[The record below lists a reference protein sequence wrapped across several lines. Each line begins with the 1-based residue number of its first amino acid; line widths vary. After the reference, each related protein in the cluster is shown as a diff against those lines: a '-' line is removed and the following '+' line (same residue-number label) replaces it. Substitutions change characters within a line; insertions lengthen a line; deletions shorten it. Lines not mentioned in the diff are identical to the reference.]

1 MVQQS
6 NKYRRSWGL
15 FIRNNNGDGQFLR
28 IIDYVTD
35 AEGIGHYKWVAY
47 ENWWER
53 SSTPR
58 ADNPKTLYNPNF
70 FRIMATGLSDFRF
83 LQWTP
88 NYDRPDRPTVNF
100 FQSGLH
106 ATVPPLYEVIDTP
119 ANSARELPHMLARGI
134 QYSGHPTEK
143 ILFLFA
149 GNNNTLEAAVL
160 NREMVTIQHRTLT
173 LSATAPN
180 TVPHVKLKSGDIQ
193 TVNSRSGKDDRLV
206 YVQPKLPESTSHVL
220 IKPMQQMARS
230 YVNWYIR
237 KEQAMNSSELMR
249 DAGIILERAFEK
261 SENLEQYLGINP
273 SPRDLRELQIALKA
287 TIHSN
292 TEDVSA
298 IIYNLMKQDDAIMS
312 SFRQQAAA
320 ELADEFK
327 QQKLEL
333 LEQLDILQGQ
343 RETQTKT
350 VRQLT
355 AQVKDLNEELQ
366 QKHREIR
373 DAQAELELQEEER
386 HKALQ
391 DLEENVALK
400 IGLQQ
405 IAQQNRILLEE
416 QASQRTPNEDQR
428 FRSAPLMEPTKVQ
441 QSDTVQHALTQNL
454 QALCCMFSKQRSK
467 NNEKLAAF
475 ATQLCRTLDTT
486 RLLAIDTAHAPA
498 IANGLSFA
506 LTGVPAQHMGIP
518 VDFSDF
524 TRLETFLSNRASPVF
539 VLDNVFDTVNESL
552 LFALNRCHSS
562 DTIVILPIGSFS
574 NLRLVAPEV
583 WQRVFYV
590 PTEGMIGLPAAQE
603 PELYEGHEK
612 LIRKH
617 ADSNTVITQLSA
629 LRPTVKIAAN
639 AMVTPAEIIAL
650 GHGSDYARQWV
661 MPHLCLETYAYQGL
675 ESAIALCQDRSNNAI
690 AHKLTTLIDRIDH
703 GSPAR

>member
-35 AEGIGHYKWVAY
+35 AEGNGHYKWVAY

-173 LSATAPN
+173 LSAPAPN

>member
-35 AEGIGHYKWVAY
+35 AEGNGHYKWVAY

-373 DAQAELELQEEER
+373 DAQAELELQEEEQ

-650 GHGSDYARQWV
+650 GHGSDYARQRV

>member
-35 AEGIGHYKWVAY
+35 AEGNGHYKWVAY

-149 GNNNTLEAAVL
+149 GNDNTLEAAVL

>member
-35 AEGIGHYKWVAY
+35 AEGNGHYKWVAY

-100 FQSGLH
+100 FQSRLH

-333 LEQLDILQGQ
+333 LEQLDVLQEQ

>member
-35 AEGIGHYKWVAY
+35 AEGNGHYKWVAY

-552 LFALNRCHSS
+552 LFALNRCHSC

-583 WQRVFYV
+583 WQRVIYV

>member
-35 AEGIGHYKWVAY
+35 AECNGHYKWVAY

-237 KEQAMNSSELMR
+237 KEQVMNSSELMR

>member
-15 FIRNNNGDGQFLR
+15 FIRNKNGDGQFLR

-35 AEGIGHYKWVAY
+35 AEGNGHYKWVAY

-355 AQVKDLNEELQ
+355 AQLKDLNEELQ

-552 LFALNRCHSS
+552 LFALIRCHSS

-603 PELYEGHEK
+603 PEIYEGHEK

>member
-35 AEGIGHYKWVAY
+35 AAGNGHYEWVAY

-58 ADNPKTLYNPNF
+58 ADAPKTLYNPNF
-70 FRIMATGLSDFRF
+70 FRIMATSLSDFRF

-119 ANSARELPHMLARGI
+119 ANSAKELPHVLARGI
-134 QYSGHPTEK
+134 RYSGHPTEK
-143 ILFLFA
+143 ILLPFSW
-149 GNNNTLEAAVL
+149 NNGIVEAAVL
-160 NREMVTIQHRTLT
+160 NREMVTIQHRTLM

-180 TVPHVKLKSGDIQ
+180 TVPRVKLKSGDIQ
-193 TVNSRSGKDDRLV
+193 AVNSRSGKDDRLV

-220 IKPMQQMARS
+220 IKPMQQMAQS

-249 DAGIILERAFEK
+249 DAGTILERAFEK

>member
-28 IIDYVTD
+28 IIDYVTN
-35 AEGIGHYKWVAY
+35 AEGNGHYKWVAY

-249 DAGIILERAFEK
+249 GAGIILERAFEK

-273 SPRDLRELQIALKA
+273 SPRDIRELQIALKA

-333 LEQLDILQGQ
+333 LEQLNILQGQ

>member
-35 AEGIGHYKWVAY
+35 AEGNGHYKWVAY

-590 PTEGMIGLPAAQE
+590 PTEGMIGLPVPSGPTLHRSRATFIRTHAVSDAVLAQF
-603 PELYEGHEK
+603 
-612 LIRKH
+612 
-617 ADSNTVITQLSA
+617 DA
-629 LRPTVKIAAN
+629 LRTTVKIPPN
-639 AMVTPAEIIAL
+639 ALMMPAEIMAL
-650 GHGSDYARQWV
+650 GHGSDHVRQWV

-675 ESAIALCQDRSNNAI
+675 EAAIALCQDRGNNAI
-690 AHKLTTLIDRIDH
+690 VHRLTALIDRIDH
-703 GSPAR
+703 GSPTR

>member
-35 AEGIGHYKWVAY
+35 AEGNGHYKWVAY

-119 ANSARELPHMLARGI
+119 ASSARELPHMLARGI

-603 PELYEGHEK
+603 PELYKGHEK

>member
-35 AEGIGHYKWVAY
+35 AEGNGHYKWVAY

-690 AHKLTTLIDRIDH
+690 AHKFTTLIDRIDH

>member
-35 AEGIGHYKWVAY
+35 AEGNGHYKWVAY

-603 PELYEGHEK
+603 PEIYEGHEK

>member
-35 AEGIGHYKWVAY
+35 AEGNGHYKWVAY

-391 DLEENVALK
+391 NLEENVALK

>member
-35 AEGIGHYKWVAY
+35 AEGNGHYKWVAY

-312 SFRQQAAA
+312 SFRQQDAA

>member
-35 AEGIGHYKWVAY
+35 AAGNGYYKWVAH

-53 SSTPR
+53 SGTPR
-58 ADNPKTLYNPNF
+58 ADDPKTLYNPSF
-70 FRIMATGLSDFRF
+70 FRIMATSLSDFRF

-119 ANSARELPHMLARGI
+119 ANSAKELPHVLARGI
-134 QYSGHPTEK
+134 RYSGHPTEK
-143 ILFLFA
+143 ILLPFSW
-149 GNNNTLEAAVL
+149 NNGIVEAAVL

-180 TVPHVKLKSGDIQ
+180 TVPHVKLKNGDIQ

-220 IKPMQQMARS
+220 IKPMQQMAQS

-237 KEQAMNSSELMR
+237 KEQAMNSSELMH
-249 DAGIILERAFEK
+249 DAGTILERAFEK
-261 SENLEQYLGINP
+261 SENLEQYLGVKP
-273 SPRDLRELQIALKA
+273 APDDLRNLQIALKA

-292 TEDVSA
+292 TDDVSA

-333 LEQLDILQGQ
+333 LEQLDVLQEQ

-373 DAQAELELQEEER
+373 DAQAELELQEEEQ

-391 DLEENVALK
+391 DLEENIALK

-405 IAQQNRILLEE
+405 IAQQNRTLMEE
-416 QASQRTPNEDQR
+416 QASQHTPNEEQQL
-428 FRSAPLMEPTKVQ
+428 RSAPLMEPTKVHL
-441 QSDTVQHALTQNL
+441 SDDVQHALTQNL
-454 QALCCMFSKQRSK
+454 QALCCMLTEQRSK
-467 NNEKLAAF
+467 NNEKLTAF
-475 ATQLCRTLDTT
+475 ATQLCRTLHTT
-486 RLLAIDTAHAPA
+486 RLLAIDTAHVPA

-524 TRLETFLSNRASPVF
+524 TRLEAFLNNSASPVF

-552 LFALNRCHSS
+552 LFALNRYHPSG
-562 DTIVILPIGSFS
+562 TIVILPIGSFA

-590 PTEGMIGLPAAQE
+590 PTSGMIELPVPSRPTLHRSRATF
-603 PELYEGHEK
+603 
-612 LIRKH
+612 IRTH
-617 ADSNTVITQLSA
+617 ADSDAVLAQFDA
-629 LRPTVKIAAN
+629 LRTTVKITPN
-639 AMVTPAEIIAL
+639 ALMMPAEIMAL

-675 ESAIALCQDRSNNAI
+675 EAAIALCQDRGNNAI
-690 AHKLTTLIDRIDH
+690 VHRLTALINRIDH
-703 GSPAR
+703 GSPTR

>member
-35 AEGIGHYKWVAY
+35 AEGNGHYKWVAY

-220 IKPMQQMARS
+220 IKPMQQMAWS

>member
-35 AEGIGHYKWVAY
+35 AEGNGHYKWVAY

-333 LEQLDILQGQ
+333 LEQLNILRGQ

-405 IAQQNRILLEE
+405 IAQ
-416 QASQRTPNEDQR
+416 
-428 FRSAPLMEPTKVQ
+428 
-441 QSDTVQHALTQNL
+441 
-454 QALCCMFSKQRSK
+454 
-467 NNEKLAAF
+467 
-475 ATQLCRTLDTT
+475 
-486 RLLAIDTAHAPA
+486 
-498 IANGLSFA
+498 
-506 LTGVPAQHMGIP
+506 
-518 VDFSDF
+518 
-524 TRLETFLSNRASPVF
+524 
-539 VLDNVFDTVNESL
+539 
-552 LFALNRCHSS
+552 
-562 DTIVILPIGSFS
+562 
-574 NLRLVAPEV
+574 
-583 WQRVFYV
+583 
-590 PTEGMIGLPAAQE
+590 
-603 PELYEGHEK
+603 
-612 LIRKH
+612 
-617 ADSNTVITQLSA
+617 
-629 LRPTVKIAAN
+629 
-639 AMVTPAEIIAL
+639 
-650 GHGSDYARQWV
+650 
-661 MPHLCLETYAYQGL
+661 
-675 ESAIALCQDRSNNAI
+675 
-690 AHKLTTLIDRIDH
+690 
-703 GSPAR
+703 

>member
-35 AEGIGHYKWVAY
+35 AEGNGHYKWVAY

-486 RLLAIDTAHAPA
+486 RLLAIDTAHASA

>member
-35 AEGIGHYKWVAY
+35 AEGNGHYKWVAY

-333 LEQLDILQGQ
+333 LEQLNILRGQ

-639 AMVTPAEIIAL
+639 AMVTPDEIIAL

>member
-35 AEGIGHYKWVAY
+35 AEGNGHYKWVAY

-249 DAGIILERAFEK
+249 GAGIILERAFEK

-333 LEQLDILQGQ
+333 LEQLNILRGQ

>member
-35 AEGIGHYKWVAY
+35 AAGNGHYEWVAY
-47 ENWWER
+47 KNWWER

-58 ADNPKTLYNPNF
+58 ADAPKTLYNPNF
-70 FRIMATGLSDFRF
+70 FRIMATSLSDFRF

-119 ANSARELPHMLARGI
+119 ANSAKELPHVLARGI
-134 QYSGHPTEK
+134 RYSGHPTEK
-143 ILFLFA
+143 ILLPFSW
-149 GNNNTLEAAVL
+149 NNGIVEAAVL
-160 NREMVTIQHRTLT
+160 NREMVTIQHRTLM

-180 TVPHVKLKSGDIQ
+180 TVPRVKLKSGDIQ
-193 TVNSRSGKDDRLV
+193 AVNSRSRKDDRLV

-220 IKPMQQMARS
+220 IKPMQQMAQS

-249 DAGIILERAFEK
+249 DAGTILERAFEK
-261 SENLEQYLGINP
+261 SENLEQYLGVKP
-273 SPRDLRELQIALKA
+273 AADDLRNLQIALKA

-333 LEQLDILQGQ
+333 LEQLDVLQGQ

-428 FRSAPLMEPTKVQ
+428 FRSALLMEPTKVQ

-590 PTEGMIGLPAAQE
+590 PTEGMIGLPVPSGPTLHRSRATFIRTHAVSDAVLAQF
-603 PELYEGHEK
+603 
-612 LIRKH
+612 
-617 ADSNTVITQLSA
+617 DA
-629 LRPTVKIAAN
+629 LRTTVKIPPN
-639 AMVTPAEIIAL
+639 ALMMPAEIMAL
-650 GHGSDYARQWV
+650 GHGSDHVRQWV

-675 ESAIALCQDRSNNAI
+675 EAAIALCQDRGNNAI
-690 AHKLTTLIDRIDH
+690 VHRLTALIDRIDH
-703 GSPAR
+703 GSPTR

>member
-35 AEGIGHYKWVAY
+35 AEGNGHYKWVAY

-273 SPRDLRELQIALKA
+273 SPRDIRELQIALKA

-333 LEQLDILQGQ
+333 LEQLNILRGQ

>member
-35 AEGIGHYKWVAY
+35 AEGNGHYKWVAY

-273 SPRDLRELQIALKA
+273 SPRDIRELQIALKA

-333 LEQLDILQGQ
+333 LEQLNILQGQ

>member
-35 AEGIGHYKWVAY
+35 AEGNGHYKWVAY

-230 YVNWYIR
+230 DVNWYIR

>member
-35 AEGIGHYKWVAY
+35 AEGNGHYKWVAY

-333 LEQLDILQGQ
+333 LEQLNILRGQ

-373 DAQAELELQEEER
+373 DAQAKLELQEEER

-391 DLEENVALK
+391 DLEENIALK

-441 QSDTVQHALTQNL
+441 QSNTVQHALTQNL

>member
-35 AEGIGHYKWVAY
+35 AEGNGHYKWVAY

-333 LEQLDILQGQ
+333 LEQLNILQGQ

>member
-35 AEGIGHYKWVAY
+35 AEGNGHYKWVAY

-524 TRLETFLSNRASPVF
+524 TRLETFLSNCASPVF

-603 PELYEGHEK
+603 PELYKGHEK

>member
-35 AEGIGHYKWVAY
+35 AEGNGHYKWVAY

-249 DAGIILERAFEK
+249 GAGIILERAFEK

-273 SPRDLRELQIALKA
+273 SPRDIRELQIALKA

-333 LEQLDILQGQ
+333 LEQLNILRGQ

>member
-35 AEGIGHYKWVAY
+35 AEGNGHYKWVAY

-333 LEQLDILQGQ
+333 LEQLNILRGQ

>member
-35 AEGIGHYKWVAY
+35 AEGNGHYKWVAY

-249 DAGIILERAFEK
+249 GAGIILERAFEK

-333 LEQLDILQGQ
+333 LEQLNILQGQ

>member
-1 MVQQS
+1 
-6 NKYRRSWGL
+6 
-15 FIRNNNGDGQFLR
+15 
-28 IIDYVTD
+28 
-35 AEGIGHYKWVAY
+35 
-47 ENWWER
+47 
-53 SSTPR
+53 
-58 ADNPKTLYNPNF
+58 
-70 FRIMATGLSDFRF
+70 
-83 LQWTP
+83 
-88 NYDRPDRPTVNF
+88 
-100 FQSGLH
+100 
-106 ATVPPLYEVIDTP
+106 
-119 ANSARELPHMLARGI
+119 
-134 QYSGHPTEK
+134 
-143 ILFLFA
+143 
-149 GNNNTLEAAVL
+149 
-160 NREMVTIQHRTLT
+160 
-173 LSATAPN
+173 
-180 TVPHVKLKSGDIQ
+180 
-193 TVNSRSGKDDRLV
+193 
-206 YVQPKLPESTSHVL
+206 
-220 IKPMQQMARS
+220 
-230 YVNWYIR
+230 
-237 KEQAMNSSELMR
+237 
-249 DAGIILERAFEK
+249 
-261 SENLEQYLGINP
+261 
-273 SPRDLRELQIALKA
+273 
-287 TIHSN
+287 
-292 TEDVSA
+292 
-298 IIYNLMKQDDAIMS
+298 MS

-373 DAQAELELQEEER
+373 DAQAKLELQEEEQ

-391 DLEENVALK
+391 DLEENIALK

-405 IAQQNRILLEE
+405 IAQQNRILLED

-441 QSDTVQHALTQNL
+441 QSNTVQHALTQNL

>member
-1 MVQQS
+1 
-6 NKYRRSWGL
+6 
-15 FIRNNNGDGQFLR
+15 
-28 IIDYVTD
+28 
-35 AEGIGHYKWVAY
+35 
-47 ENWWER
+47 
-53 SSTPR
+53 
-58 ADNPKTLYNPNF
+58 
-70 FRIMATGLSDFRF
+70 
-83 LQWTP
+83 
-88 NYDRPDRPTVNF
+88 
-100 FQSGLH
+100 
-106 ATVPPLYEVIDTP
+106 
-119 ANSARELPHMLARGI
+119 
-134 QYSGHPTEK
+134 
-143 ILFLFA
+143 
-149 GNNNTLEAAVL
+149 
-160 NREMVTIQHRTLT
+160 
-173 LSATAPN
+173 
-180 TVPHVKLKSGDIQ
+180 
-193 TVNSRSGKDDRLV
+193 
-206 YVQPKLPESTSHVL
+206 
-220 IKPMQQMARS
+220 MQQMARS

-416 QASQRTPNEDQR
+416 QASQRTQNEDQR

-650 GHGSDYARQWV
+650 GQGSDYARQWV